1 MKKLLLS
8 LTAAAALLTLPAFTP
23 APTPA
28 APPAAARKAAPE
40 PYAVQQNLSGVGW
53 RAKKVGGAH
62 NGAVPVKEGTV
73 QVQGKQ
79 IVGGS
84 FTFAMDGLTVEDTDS
99 PRLLSHLK
107 SDDFFSTAKHPT
119 ATFVITSVKPTKADD
134 RGNNADVT
142 GNLTIKGIT
151 KSITFPAKTG
161 VKDGLASASGTATID
176 RTQFD
181 IKYRSKSL
189 LETAADKV
197 IDDNFIIS
205 FNINAK
211 KEVRS

>member
-1 MKKLLLS
+1 MKKLVYSLL
-8 LTAAAALLTLPAFTP
+8 AASTLLILPAFTP
-23 APTPA
+23 APAGAPTA
-28 APPAAARKAAPE
+28 ASRKAAPE
-40 PYAVQQNLSGVGW
+40 TYTVQPQLSGLGW
-53 RAKKVGGAH
+53 IAKKVGGQH
-62 NGAVPVKEGTV
+62 NGAVPLKEGTV

-84 FTFAMDGLTVEDTDS
+84 LTFDVANLEVSDTDS
-99 PRLLSHLK
+99 PRLLGHLK

-119 ATFVITSVKPTKADD
+119 ATFVITSVKPTKADG
-134 RGNNADVT
+134 RGNNAEVT

-189 LETAADKV
+189 LDTAADKV
-197 IDDNFIIS
+197 IDDNFIVS